1 MNIITAIKEWVR
13 RMITR
18 SDIKS
23 TYGSDTAITDS
34 FVAVISEWARMYAG
48 KAEWVDN
55 DSVHS
60 LRLEQSITREFANT
74 VLNEMAATV
83 SNDKLNEIYKS
94 AVEDINKN
102 FQRGLAT
109 GAMVIKP
116 LGDDKVQFVS
126 QDNFVPIEY
135 DVNGRL
141 IRVIFPEVKQIGE
154 NTYVTRLEF
163 HSLDYEKGLTI
174 TNRAFLSH
182 SRNELGKEIPLENV
196 EEWSKLT
203 SEITYPAMLRPAF
216 GYYVNPIDNTVD
228 NSHGGVSI
236 FEPARHL
243 IRLADVQFGRLD
255 WEFESGERA
264 IHVDEVALKTTKDGK
279 KVDVPH
285 LNKRLFRGLNIA
297 GGTTSGDFFQEFSPA
312 LRQADYL
319 AGLDAYKREIEFQVG
334 LAYGDISN
342 PQNVDK
348 TATEV
353 KTSKQR
359 KFDTVTAIQ
368 NNLKNCL
375 DDLVYAL
382 AFYNSM
388 TQSGYEFNVNF
399 EDSVLTDDDTK
410 RTQDRQDVS
419 MGVMP
424 LWEYRMKWYGEDE
437 KTAKEMTAGD
447 NAEVLGDDLSASNIP
462 KKSVSDNSTAEIQ
475 GKSLNSAQTQS
486 LIAIMAQFSSGQITE
501 GQAVALISTAIGIS
515 KKEVRAI
522 LNGDLE

>member
-1 MNIITAIKEWVR
+1 MEAERSVMNIITAIKEWVR

-34 FVAVISEWARMYAG
+34 FVAAINEWARMYAG

-74 VLNEMAATV
+74 VLNEMTATV
-83 SNDKLNEIYKS
+83 TNDKLNEIYKS
-94 AVEDINKN
+94 AIEDINKN

-116 LGDDKVQFVS
+116 LGADKVQFVS
-126 QDNFVPIEY
+126 QDAFVPIEY

-141 IRVIFPEVKQIGE
+141 IKVIFPEVKQIAE
-154 NTYVTRLEF
+154 NTYCTRLEF
-163 HSLDYEKGLTI
+163 HSLDCEKGLTI

-182 SRNELGKEIPLENV
+182 TKDTLGREIPLGSV
-196 EEWSKLT
+196 DEWAKLVP
-203 SEITYPAMLRPAF
+203 EITYPAMLRPAF
-216 GYYVNPIDNTVD
+216 GYYINPIDNTVD

-243 IRLADVQFGRLD
+243 IRLADIQFGRLD

-264 IHVDEVALKTTKDGK
+264 IYADELALKTTDGK
-279 KVDVPH
+279 KRDVPR
-285 LNKRLFRGLNIA
+285 LKQRLFKTIGANE
-297 GGTTSGDFFQEFSPA
+297 DFFKEFSPA
-312 LRQADYL
+312 LRQTDFL
-319 AGLDAYKREIEFQVG
+319 AGLDAYKREIEFAVG
-334 LAYGDISN
+334 LSYGDISS
-342 PQNVDK
+342 PQSVDK

-353 KTSKQR
+353 KVSKQR
-359 KFDTVTAIQ
+359 KYDTVTAIQ
-368 NNLKNCL
+368 SNLKNCL

-388 TQSGYEFNVNF
+388 TQSNYKFNVNF
-399 EDSVLTDDDTK
+399 EDSVLSDDDAK

-447 NAEVLGDDLSASNIP
+447 NAEV
-462 KKSVSDNSTAEIQ
+462 VE
-475 GKSLNSAQTQS
+475 
-486 LIAIMAQFSSGQITE
+486 
-501 GQAVALISTAIGIS
+501 
-515 KKEVRAI
+515 
-522 LNGDLE
+522 